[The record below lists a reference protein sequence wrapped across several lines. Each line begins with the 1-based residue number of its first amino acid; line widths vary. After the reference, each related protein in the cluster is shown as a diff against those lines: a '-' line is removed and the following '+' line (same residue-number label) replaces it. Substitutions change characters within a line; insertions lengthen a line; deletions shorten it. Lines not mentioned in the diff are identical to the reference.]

1 MSLFNRSTAPHP
13 STNEARSEASP
24 PLVFG
29 LVALVGA
36 VALISGCASTAQ
48 VNHAADPE
56 LEPSRYTTFRLVDHD
71 IGHQGAEARISN
83 TVHHT
88 MALRGF
94 EAARDANPADLLV
107 SVKVL
112 TAGALEPQAAQ
123 VGGGAANGLVGG
135 VELVPFDV
143 ASQDAEVDKLVLV
156 QLVDA
161 RTNRVV
167 WVGWSQTRVRASQLE
182 VAASEAVSKIMR
194 RVPERGL
201 GLAG

>member
-1 MSLFNRSTAPHP
+1 MSLFDRSTTPHP
-13 STNEARSEASP
+13 STNEARSDTSA
-24 PLVFG
+24 PLAFG
-29 LVALVGA
+29 LAAILGAL
-36 VALISGCASTAQ
+36 ALISGCASTPQ

-56 LEPSRYTTFRLVDHD
+56 LEPSSYATFRLVDHD
-71 IGHQGAEARISN
+71 VGHQGAEARISN

-94 EAARDANPADLLV
+94 EVARDATPADLLV

-112 TAGALEPQAAQ
+112 TAGALEPQSAQ

-194 RVPERGL
+194 RVPDRGFDA
-201 GLAG
+201 AG